1 MQYSIYSDLEWTYP
15 DSPFI
20 PLRPV
25 LLETARGGHAAFQLL
40 GETLPSQ
47 TALCV
52 SMEWET
58 QEAGNGLTLFTGEL
72 LPVGVGREH
81 FRHTHDYNG
90 L

>member
-52 SMEWET
+52 PWNGKRRRPET
-58 QEAGNGLTLFTGEL
+58 VLPYLQENFSLWGWTRTL
-72 LPVGVGREH
+72 PPH
-81 FRHTHDYNG
+81 S
-90 L
+90 